1 MMIKKIISGGQTGAD
16 RAGLDVAIKLGIAH
30 GGWVP
35 KGRKTENGALP
46 NRYQLQEMG
55 TSSYPD
61 RTEKNVLDSDGTLI
75 FSHGKLTGGSALTLN
90 LAKKYDRAWLHVDL
104 DRLNTFD
111 AAHLINSWIVRHGVR
126 ILNVAGPPASKDPAI
141 YQTTSKVLETA
152 FRLAFV
158 ETKLAHPDSNSTR
171 FPQTVKE
178 AVERLVS
185 ELPLRDKTKIANATE
200 EGLTSFQPTLGTHI
214 RKNFGLLAGN
224 YELMESCRFISD
236 QDQLDVDDA
245 LGLIIKELWKQLR
258 ETHLLRVVKK

>member
-16 RAGLDVAIKLGIAH
+16 RAALDVAIKLGILH

-35 KGRKTENGALP
+35 KGRKTESGTLP

-55 TSSYPD
+55 TSSYAD
-61 RTEKNVLDSDGTLI
+61 RTEENVLDSDGTLI
-75 FSHGKLTGGSALTLN
+75 FSHGKLTGGSELTFK
-90 LAKKYDRAWLHVDL
+90 LAKKHDRPWLHVDL
-104 DRLNTFD
+104 DRFNTFD

-141 YQTTSKVLETA
+141 YQATSKVLETA
-152 FRLAFV
+152 FRLAFI
-158 ETKLAHPDSNSTR
+158 ETKLAHPDSTSTP
-171 FPQTVKE
+171 FPQTVQE

-185 ELPLRDKTKIANATE
+185 ELPLRDKTKIANTTE
-200 EGLTSFQPTLGTHI
+200 EGLTSFQPTLGTYI
-214 RKNFGLLAGN
+214 RKSFGLLAGN
-224 YELMESCRFISD
+224 YQLMESCRFISD

-245 LGLIIKELWKQLR
+245 LGIITKELWKKLR